1 MSHDESSERTGR
13 VPGAPTPVEGHGGSH
28 ATAVAA
34 AHGVRTMFT
43 LSGAHVFPMYDAA
56 EKEDH
61 GVALLDVRH
70 EQTAAFA
77 AEATG
82 KLTRSPGLAVLTAG
96 PGVTNGVSALA
107 QASFSGAPMVV
118 IGGRAPAGRWGTG
131 SLQEFDHVPV
141 VAPVT
146 VSAETA
152 RDTADIAAATHRA
165 FTAARTAH
173 RGPAF
178 LDVHMDHFFDRSA
191 SVRPGPGYAD
201 DGTPLGPPLG
211 STGDSEGAWPGRP
224 AGADRLPDTD
234 AVDRIADLLV
244 RAARP
249 VLVLGSD
256 VWADGAEDAA
266 LRCVETL
273 GLPVIPNGMGRG
285 IVPAGHPLLV
295 GKARGMA
302 FGTADVVIVVGTPL
316 DFRLGY
322 GMFGGKEGATP
333 ATVVHIAD
341 SPAQLSHHASPAVAT
356 AGDLELV
363 LDALIDSVERRLRT
377 GAGRPDWSGWATS
390 LREKAEAAHAA
401 DLELFSAAA
410 DPIHP
415 ARIYGELLPRL
426 AEDAVVV
433 GDGGDFVSYAGK
445 FIEPARPGNW
455 LDPGPFGCLG
465 AGLGAAIAARIARPS
480 SQVVL
485 LLGDGAA
492 GFSLIDVDTLVRH
505 RLPVVMVMGNNGA
518 WGLEKGPM
526 QMLYGYDVIADLA
539 PRTRYDEV
547 VRALGGAGEMVTDPA
562 QIGPAL
568 DRAFAS
574 GVPYLVNVVTDVEA
588 MYPRSTFGV

>member
-96 PGVTNGVSALA
+96 PGVTNGVSAMA

-118 IGGRAPAGRWGTG
+118 LGGRAPAGRWGTG

-178 LDVHMDHFFDRSA
+178 LDVHMDHFFDRCT
-191 SVRPGPGYAD
+191 SVRPGPGRSL
-201 DGTPLGPPLG
+201 GT
-211 STGDSEGAWPGRP
+211 
-224 AGADRLPDTD
+224 DRLPDTD

-244 RAARP
+244 GAERP

-285 IVPAGHPLLV
+285 IVPAGHRLLV
-295 GKARGMA
+295 SKARGMA
-302 FGTADVVIVVGTPL
+302 FGAADVVIVVGTPL
-316 DFRLGY
+316 DFRLSY
-322 GMFGGKEGATP
+322 GVFGGKAGATP

-341 SPAQLSHHASPAVAT
+341 SPGQLSRHASPAVAT

-363 LDALIDSVERRLRT
+363 LDALVEAVDRRFRT
-377 GAGRPDWSGWATS
+377 GARRPDWSGWVAS
-390 LREKAEAAHAA
+390 LREKADATHAA
-401 DLELFSAAA
+401 DLALFSAAA